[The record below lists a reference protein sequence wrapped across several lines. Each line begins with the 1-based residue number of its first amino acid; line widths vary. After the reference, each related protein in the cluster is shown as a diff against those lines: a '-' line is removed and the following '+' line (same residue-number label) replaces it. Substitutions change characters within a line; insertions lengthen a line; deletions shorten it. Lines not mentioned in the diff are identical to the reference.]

1 MEYNSTS
8 CALSDDDVSI
18 SDLTKSD
25 WLDLTKS
32 DNNLLDHDDS
42 EINFSE
48 RLKFCFKPKYQP
60 RNFQKKGAIFVLVWN
75 FLVTTVFY
83 YMEYKS
89 LKRKKERERAITTG
103 MPSSLVKT

>member
-25 WLDLTKS
+25 
-32 DNNLLDHDDS
+32 NNLLDHDDS
-42 EINFSE
+42 EITFSE

-60 RNFQKKGAIFVLVWN
+60 RNFQNKGASYLCIGLELLSHNCVL
-75 FLVTTVFY
+75 LHG
-83 YMEYKS
+83 
-89 LKRKKERERAITTG
+89 I
-103 MPSSLVKT
+103 